1 MLVAKDGYI
10 LFHGVFGENL
20 RGKFTLDEPTE
31 IASIT
36 KLYTGLLFALFVDQ
50 GLIGIDDPVGK
61 YLPDFPTSGEKAV
74 TLRQCFTH
82 TSGFYGHGSL
92 GGVQNP
98 WLDNSLALWLPYI
111 EPGKRHYYN
120 GMGYNLAYGI
130 RSTAYDMA
138 VVGQML
144 LNRGS
149 YGDLCF
155 FSEESYEALLPVDL
169 EEYFPEIKNKMW
181 GIGITPMNRYL
192 KDEDSGEERNIL
204 SDHVIGHGSATSS
217 ILNVDLENKILIT
230 QSRMDGGKQY
240 HDYLNKAYLLIEK
253 YFDTNTP

>member
-1 MLVAKDGYI
+1 
-10 LFHGVFGENL
+10 
-20 RGKFTLDEPTE
+20 
-31 IASIT
+31 
-36 KLYTGLLFALFVDQ
+36 VDQ

-61 YLPDFPTSGEKAV
+61 YLPDFPGSGEKAI

-120 GMGYNLAYGI
+120 GMGYNLAGKVMEIVSGKSILHLMHEYLFGPLQLKNTQLDIDLAYGI

-144 LNRGS
+144 LNKGA
-149 YGDLCF
+149 YGKLRF
-155 FSEESYEALLPVDL
+155 FSEETYEALLPLDL
-169 EEYFPEIKNKMW
+169 EIFYPEIKNKVW
-181 GIGITPMNRYL
+181 GIGITPTNRYL
-192 KDEDSGEERNIL
+192 KNEDSGEKRNIL
-204 SDHVIGHGSATSS
+204 SDHIVGHGSATSS
-217 ILNVDLENKILIT
+217 ILNVDLENGIVVS
-230 QSRMDGGKQY
+230 QSRMDAGRQY
-240 HDYLNKAYLLIEK
+240 HEYLNKAYLLIEK
-253 YFDTNTP
+253 YFDTPLGRDNP

>member
-1 MLVAKDGYI
+1 V
-10 LFHGVFGENL
+10 E
-20 RGKFTLDEPTE
+20 
-31 IASIT
+31 
-36 KLYTGLLFALFVDQ
+36 Q

-61 YLPDFPTSGEKAV
+61 YLPDFPTTGEKAI

-120 GMGYNLAYGI
+120 GMGYNLAGKVMEIVSGKSIFHLFREYLFAPLQLENTWLDIDLAYGI

-144 LNRGS
+144 LNQGV
-149 YGDLCF
+149 YGNLSF
-155 FSEESYEALLPVDL
+155 FSKDTYEALLPVNL
-169 EEYFPEIKNKMW
+169 ENYFPEIKNRMW
-181 GIGITPMNRYL
+181 GIGITPMNRWE
-192 KDEDSGEERNIL
+192 KNEITGEKRNIL

-217 ILNVDLENKILIT
+217 ILNVDLEHKIVIC
-230 QSRMDGGKQY
+230 QSRMDGGRQY
-240 HDYLNKAYLLIEK
+240 HEYLNKAYLLIEK
-253 YFDTNTP
+253 YFDD